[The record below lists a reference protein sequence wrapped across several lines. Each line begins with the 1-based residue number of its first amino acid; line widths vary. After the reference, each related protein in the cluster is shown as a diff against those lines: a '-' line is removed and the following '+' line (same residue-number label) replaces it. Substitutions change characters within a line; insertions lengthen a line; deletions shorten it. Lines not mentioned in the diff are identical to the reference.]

1 MATFPNFDSFTIP
14 IIRNL
19 YDRSFYDLDSLISSI
34 NWNKKRIS
42 TMSASD
48 LETYKNDITFLHSYM
63 AKGDEILR
71 EYYAHKEY
79 SNSLPN
85 VKVKKQAMDN
95 AIALRKKMWATP
107 GVYDG
112 QTYNDATSSV
122 KTVLAPAI
130 KAGMPRTAYYTYWVT
145 EYAKAAEKEYNSLN
159 EVKKLVTFENFVL
172 YNIDGTYGTKNWSL
186 DKNIST
192 AEKNNITLDV
202 TNAIVAEIDAQIEI
216 LNSKPKISIP
226 IANLSKVLFN
236 NKPITTIYYNN
247 QEYEIKIS

>member
-1 MATFPNFDSFTIP
+1 
-14 IIRNL
+14 
-19 YDRSFYDLDSLISSI
+19 
-34 NWNKKRIS
+34 
-42 TMSASD
+42 
-48 LETYKNDITFLHSYM
+48 M

-130 KAGMPRTAYYTYWVT
+130 KAGMSRTA
-145 EYAKAAEKEYNSLN
+145 L
-159 EVKKLVTFENFVL
+159 L

-192 AEKNNITLDV
+192 AEK
-202 TNAIVAEIDAQIEI
+202 
-216 LNSKPKISIP
+216 K
-226 IANLSKVLFN
+226 
-236 NKPITTIYYNN
+236 
-247 QEYEIKIS
+247 